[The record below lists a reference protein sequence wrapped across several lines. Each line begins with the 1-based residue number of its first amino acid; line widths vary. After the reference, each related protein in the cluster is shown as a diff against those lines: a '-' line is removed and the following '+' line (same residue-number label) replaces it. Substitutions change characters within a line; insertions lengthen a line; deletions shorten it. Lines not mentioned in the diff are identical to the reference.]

1 MNAPDLWAD
10 FAEVFA
16 DVLPTAWTEAEMNRL
31 ADEYQ
36 REQIANAQS
45 DAAWAANIK
54 EHTK

>member
-1 MNAPDLWAD
+1 MNTPDLWAA